1 MSNLPLGL
9 SDCAQT
15 ASRACHVTHDV
26 APAPPVDEHRPR
38 AAATTLSVPS
48 PRCTVACLDCPC
60 MAMDVRVPMHARKVD
75 RGRVAHAN
83 RGQTVARPR
92 GPGRVAAG
100 WWQRLARSAATPRP
114 SLAAM
119 HRPTR
124 HPFYP
129 QVLGRPVVSRGWA
142 APDDGRPAHGQ
153 RGRGATHAAQRS
165 HRKLA
170 AGAPRHRK
178 QLPQH
183 RARTALGRAA
193 GAQEQHA

>member
-1 MSNLPLGL
+1 MSSTPELASEPALSTWHRRHRRSQDILPAVPRNAPIDLSLSARAVSNLPLGL

-92 GPGRVAAG
+92 GA
-100 WWQRLARSAATPRP
+100 RP
-114 SLAAM
+114 SGGRLVAEARATCRYAAPESRSHASADPPPLLPSGTGTTCGITGM
-119 HRPTR
+119 
-124 HPFYP
+124 
-129 QVLGRPVVSRGWA
+129 GRP
-142 APDDGRPAHGQ
+142 
-153 RGRGATHAAQRS
+153 
-165 HRKLA
+165 
-170 AGAPRHRK
+170 
-178 QLPQH
+178 
-183 RARTALGRAA
+183 
-193 GAQEQHA
+193 